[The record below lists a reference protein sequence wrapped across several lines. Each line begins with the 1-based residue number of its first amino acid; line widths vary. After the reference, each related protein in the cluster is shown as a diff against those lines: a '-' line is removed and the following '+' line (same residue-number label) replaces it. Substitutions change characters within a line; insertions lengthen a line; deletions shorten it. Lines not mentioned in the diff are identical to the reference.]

1 MFCVDVK
8 AIKTKRE
15 DEKEEKAFE
24 SNKGKEVES
33 GLSWVLDTA
42 TGDGW
47 DGGGRKM
54 LKASTSSKSWTEK
67 VNSKQ

>member
-54 LKASTSSKSWTEK
+54 LKASTSSKS
-67 VNSKQ
+67 